1 MATREELFNAVWAEP
16 MTTLAKRF
24 GVSSSYLARV
34 CDSLSIPRPDRGYWA
49 KKEVGKAPPKPE
61 LPEAGPGEP
70 TSWSSGDG
78 VLIRRSTPRPRP
90 ETTRPRRERAARV
103 QTHALIQGASAHFLK
118 SRTSGKH
125 VYLRPF
131 KYHLV
136 DITTSE
142 AGLLHALTF
151 ANELFLAL
159 EEKGHHV
166 VMQSNARGYQSR
178 PPVDPLDEQRKQA
191 DRSPH
196 YNLWAPGRLTVAQVN
211 GQLIGLLVVE
221 VAKATVMRYVGN
233 STYVPEA
240 DYLANYA
247 RSRYRDDGSWST
259 TQEIPS
265 GRLRLVAYSP
275 HSRVDLLEQWEE
287 SSSPSLLKRIPDIIN
302 GIENLAGKLPDQ
314 IAEAERQMEVER
326 RKWEE
331 DQRRYAV
338 KENKRRI
345 EESTKQSREQ
355 LDGLI
360 QQWARDRA
368 RADFLDALESGIRC
382 QPDTERESLVERLEL
397 ARNLLGS
404 LDPIPGFRKWLAPE
418 ERYVPKHFEEEE

>member
-1 MATREELFNAVWAEP
+1 
-16 MTTLAKRF
+16 
-24 GVSSSYLARV
+24 
-34 CDSLSIPRPDRGYWA
+34 
-49 KKEVGKAPPKPE
+49 
-61 LPEAGPGEP
+61 
-70 TSWSSGDG
+70 
-78 VLIRRSTPRPRP
+78 
-90 ETTRPRRERAARV
+90 
-103 QTHALIQGASAHFLK
+103 
-118 SRTSGKH
+118 
-125 VYLRPF
+125 
-131 KYHLV
+131 
-136 DITTSE
+136 
-142 AGLLHALTF
+142 
-151 ANELFLAL
+151 
-159 EEKGHHV
+159 
-166 VMQSNARGYQSR
+166 
-178 PPVDPLDEQRKQA
+178 
-191 DRSPH
+191 
-196 YNLWAPGRLTVAQVN
+196 
-211 GQLIGLLVVE
+211 
-221 VAKATVMRYVGN
+221 MRYVGN

-240 DYLANYA
+240 EYRANYA

-368 RADFLDALESGIRC
+368 RADVLDALESGIRC